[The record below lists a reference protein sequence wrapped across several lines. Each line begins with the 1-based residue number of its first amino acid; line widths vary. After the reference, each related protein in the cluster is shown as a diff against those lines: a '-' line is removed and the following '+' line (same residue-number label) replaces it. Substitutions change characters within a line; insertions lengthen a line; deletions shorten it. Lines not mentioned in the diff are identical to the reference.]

1 MTLPTTKMNTLDLN
15 YVRSQFPALSDDYV
29 LMDNAGGSQ
38 ACRQFIN
45 RLSEYYNKYNV
56 QLGATYKHSAEAG
69 KELNEVHHSLQHWI
83 GASQPEEVIC
93 GASTTALLRILSLCI
108 SETWN
113 EGDEIIVTN
122 SDHEA
127 NVSPWMDLNKKGFNV
142 KIWKVNQESMQLEL
156 DDLRALMTDKTRLV
170 AMVHSSNVVGT
181 INDIKKVADIVHDA
195 GALICVDGV
204 AYAPH
209 RQVTVSEWDVDF
221 YVFSTYK
228 TYGPHQAIM
237 YGRSEILNAIP
248 GINHYFIQSV
258 PYKFQ
263 PGNFNFELT
272 YAMQGVVDYI
282 KALGEGNLEKSY
294 SLIADHEEVLSEK
307 LLSYLNKLP
316 QVKIIGH
323 KKADK
328 SLRVPTISFIHD
340 SLKSSDIVN
349 KTDTYN
355 IGIRYGDF
363 YARRLIE
370 DMDLTSKDGVVR
382 VSMVHYNTVEEVDRL
397 IKAFETIL

>member
-1 MTLPTTKMNTLDLN
+1 MTSFTIKMNTLNLN
-15 YVRSQFPALSDDYV
+15 YVRAQFPALSDDYV

-38 ACRQFIN
+38 ACKQVIN
-45 RLSEYYNKYNV
+45 RLSEYYTKYNV

-69 KELNEVHHSLQHWI
+69 KQLNEVHHALQHWI
-83 GASQPEEVIC
+83 GASHPEEVIC

-142 KIWKVNQESMQLEL
+142 KIWKINQESMQLEL
-156 DDLRALMTDKTRLV
+156 DDLKTLMTDKTRMV
-170 AMVHSSNVVGT
+170 AMVHASNVVGT
-181 INDIKKVADIVHDA
+181 INDIKKAAEIVHDA

-209 RQVTVSEWDVDF
+209 RQVTVHEWDVDF

-248 GINHYFIQSV
+248 GINHFFIQSV

-272 YAMQGVVDYI
+272 YAMKGVIDYL
-282 KALGEGNLEKSY
+282 KELGGGHLENSY
-294 SLIADHEEVLSEK
+294 AMIADHEEVLSEQ
-307 LLSYLNKLP
+307 LLSYLNQLS

-323 KKADK
+323 KQADK
-328 SLRVPTISFIHD
+328 ALRVPTISFIHD

-349 KTDTYN
+349 KTDTCN

-363 YARRLIE
+363 YARRLIA
-370 DMDLTSKDGVVR
+370 DMGLTAKDGVVR
-382 VSMVHYNTVEEVDRL
+382 VSMVHYNTIEEVDRL
-397 IKAFETIL
+397 INCFQETL